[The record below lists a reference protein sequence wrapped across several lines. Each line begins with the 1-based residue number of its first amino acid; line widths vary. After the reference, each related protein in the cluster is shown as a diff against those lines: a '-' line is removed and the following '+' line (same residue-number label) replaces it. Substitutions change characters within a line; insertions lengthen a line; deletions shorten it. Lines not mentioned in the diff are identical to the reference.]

1 MPRYSARFLA
11 APRPTLY
18 ARRTKGGPVELFS
31 NPDGSAIFARYDMGH
46 PRRPRHGR
54 QWITLRNFR
63 YKLEWLPDT
72 TPTPDT

>member
-31 NPDGSAIFARYDMGH
+31 NPDGSALFAIYDLHH
-46 PRRPRHGR
+46 PQRPRHGR
-54 QWITLRNFR
+54 QWVTINCKRW
-63 YKLEWLPDT
+63 KLEWLPDMEV
-72 TPTPDT
+72 PLQ